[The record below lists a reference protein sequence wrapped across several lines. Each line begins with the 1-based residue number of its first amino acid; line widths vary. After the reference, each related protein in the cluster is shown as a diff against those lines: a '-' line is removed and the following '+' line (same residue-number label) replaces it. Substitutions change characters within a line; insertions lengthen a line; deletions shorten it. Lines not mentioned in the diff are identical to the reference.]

1 MTSLPIY
8 LGYKYFRSK
17 KGAFAS
23 FTSIMAIAGL
33 ALGVAALVIVL
44 SVMNGFERELQTRVL
59 GVVPQLIIRNES
71 AITQYNDLI
80 AQLIESPEVQAA
92 SPYIE
97 TQGLMSANNRAR
109 GVFVTGIIP
118 ELEESISIL
127 PNYMYAGSLDDLT
140 AKEGAVIGGWL
151 SRYLGITVGDDIT
164 IMTTNL
170 RSSVLGSF
178 PRSLSL
184 EVVGIFELKA
194 ELDQSLVLIHHDLA
208 SNLLNLSLEST
219 QGVRIKTSYLFEA
232 NDIGYRLLD
241 GYVPQDEGYYF
252 TSWQRT
258 HGTLFQAIQLEKK
271 LISLMLFLIITV
283 AAFNI
288 LSTLVMTVKA
298 KEREIAI
305 LKTMGCSNAQL
316 TGIFIT
322 LGMIIGVLGIIIGL
336 ILGLSITPN
345 IDSIIHFS
353 ESLINRS
360 LMDSYFINYF
370 PYEFRLSQLIQIS
383 ISCIVLSLLFS
394 YFPASKAAKLNPVT
408 ILRHE

>member
-59 GVVPQLIIRNES
+59 GVVPHLIIKNEESIENYDNSIDQLI
-71 AITQYNDLI
+71 Q
-80 AQLIESPEVQAA
+80 SPEVQAA

-97 TQGLMSANNRAR
+97 TQGLMSAGNRAR
-109 GVFVTGIIP
+109 GVFLTGILPNI
-118 ELEESISIL
+118 EKEVSIL
-127 PNYMYAGSLDDLT
+127 PEYMFAGSLDQLRP
-140 AKEGAVIGGWL
+140 KEGIVIGGWL
-151 SRYLGITVGDDIT
+151 SRYLGVSIGDSVSVT
-164 IMTTNL
+164 TTNL

-184 EVVGIFELKA
+184 KVVGIFELKA
-194 ELDQSLVLIHHDLA
+194 ELDQSLALIHHDLA
-208 SNLLNLSLEST
+208 ANLLNLRPNQT
-219 QGVRIKTSYLFEA
+219 QGIRIKTSDLFKA
-232 NDIGYRLLD
+232 NEIGYSLIEKNL
-241 GYVPQDEGYYF
+241 PQDQGFYF

-288 LSTLVMTVKA
+288 LSTLVMTVKS

-305 LKTMGCSNAQL
+305 LKTMGCSNPQL
-316 TGIFIT
+316 IGIFLT
-322 LGMIIGVLGIIIGL
+322 LGMIIGFLGIFIGL
-336 ILGLSITPN
+336 ILGLLITPN
-345 IDSIIHFS
+345 IDSMIHFA
-353 ESLINRS
+353 ESFTNRA

-370 PYEFRLSQLIQIS
+370 PYEFRPSQLIQIS
-383 ISCIVLSLLFS
+383 VTCIFLSLLFS
-394 YFPASKAAKLNPVT
+394 FFPAYKAAQLNPVT

>member
-59 GVVPQLIIRNES
+59 GVVPHLIIKNEELIENYDDAINQLI
-71 AITQYNDLI
+71 Q
-80 AQLIESPEVQAA
+80 SPEVQAA

-97 TQGLMSANNRAR
+97 TQGLMSASNRAR
-109 GVFVTGIIP
+109 GVFLTGILPNI
-118 ELEESISIL
+118 EKEVSIL
-127 PNYMYAGSLDDLT
+127 PEYMIAGSLDQLT
-140 AKEGAVIGGWL
+140 SKQGVVIGGWL
-151 SRYLGITVGDDIT
+151 SRYLGVSIGDSVSVT
-164 IMTTNL
+164 TTNL

-184 EVVGIFELKA
+184 KVVGIFELKA
-194 ELDQSLVLIHHDLA
+194 ELDQSLALIHHDLA
-208 SNLLNLSLEST
+208 VNLLNLSPNQT
-219 QGVRIKTSYLFEA
+219 QGIRIKTLDLFKA
-232 NDIGYRLLD
+232 NEIGYSLLEENL
-241 GYVPQDEGYYF
+241 PQDQGYYF

-288 LSTLVMTVKA
+288 LSTLVMTVKS

-316 TGIFIT
+316 TGIFLT
-322 LGMIIGVLGIIIGL
+322 LGMIIGFLGIIIGL
-336 ILGLSITPN
+336 VLGLLITPN
-345 IDSIIHFS
+345 IDSMIHFA
-353 ESLINRS
+353 ESFTNRT

-370 PYEFRLSQLIQIS
+370 PYEFRSSQLIQIS
-383 ISCIVLSLLFS
+383 ISCIILSLLFS
-394 YFPASKAAKLNPVT
+394 FFPAYKAAQLNPVT